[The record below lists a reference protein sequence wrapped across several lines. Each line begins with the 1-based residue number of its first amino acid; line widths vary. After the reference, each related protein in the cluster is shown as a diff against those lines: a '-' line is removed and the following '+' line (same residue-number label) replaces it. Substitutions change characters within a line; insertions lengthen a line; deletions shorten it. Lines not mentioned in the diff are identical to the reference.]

1 MELVSLWLIPAS
13 WPADSMSKV
22 GSARSVREGMRLAK
36 KLAGKGAKFIGHGG
50 RCEFR
55 GPNGTVYVGRST

>member
-1 MELVSLWLIPAS
+1 MELVSLWLIPAQ
-13 WPADSMSKV
+13 PGAPLSKV
-22 GSARSVREGMRLAK
+22 GSARSIHEAQRLAK
-36 KLAGKGAKFIGHGG
+36 KLAGKGAKFIGHCG